1 MSAGLRMVRVDSGE
15 VAEEGEIVAEEFLFG
30 HAKVKRS
37 RIEDRIIETYIHNLS
52 ARVPRVIEKHLQE
65 AGFLHV
71 SRMHGRIKLE
81 PALISTLLERWRLET
96 HIPSSVWRA
105 YSYTQEYNNL
115 LPTIRQCARQV

>member
-15 VAEEGEIVAEEFLFG
+15 VAEEGE
-30 HAKVKRS
+30 
-37 RIEDRIIETYIHNLS
+37 IEDRIIETYIHNLS